1 MNKNTIKKI
10 IASGLIIAIIAAGTE
25 IADKSSQVAGTNS
38 INTIV
43 GAEEITRLATDFE
56 KERPTIT
63 SVINNKNSTTIKWN
77 KIEGAKGYD
86 IYRDGEKICQVKKS
100 IQYTDKKANKNGSS
114 VSYTHLDVYKRQV
127 NRRTY
132 C

>member
-10 IASGLIIAIIAAGTE
+10 IASGLIIAIIATGTE

-43 GAEEITRLATDFE
+43 GAEEITRSATDFE

-77 KIEGAKGYD
+77 KIELNW
-86 IYRDGEKICQVKKS
+86 
-100 IQYTDKKANKNGSS
+100 NKPNGMECNGIEWN
-114 VSYTHLDVYKRQV
+114 VME
-127 NRRTY
+127 
-132 C
+132 

>member
-43 GAEEITRLATDFE
+43 GAEEITRSATNFE
-56 KERPTIT
+56 KERHTLT
-63 SVINNKNSTTIKWN
+63 SVINYKNRSTFKWN
-77 KIEGAKGYD
+77 NKDFANGYD
-86 IYRDGEKICQVKKS
+86 I
-100 IQYTDKKANKNGSS
+100 
-114 VSYTHLDVYKRQV
+114 
-127 NRRTY
+127 
-132 C
+132 

>member
-25 IADKSSQVAGTNS
+25 IADKSSQVTGTNS

-43 GAEEITRLATDFE
+43 GAEEIARSATDFE

-86 IYRDGEKICQVKKS
+86 IYRDGVKICQVKKC
-100 IQYTDKKANKNGSS
+100 NS
-114 VSYTHLDVYKRQV
+114 VY
-127 NRRTY
+127 
-132 C
+132 

>member
-25 IADKSSQVAGTNS
+25 IADKSSQVTGTNS

-43 GAEEITRLATDFE
+43 GAEEITRSATDFE

-100 IQYTDKKANKNGSS
+100 IQYTDKKAM
-114 VSYTHLDVYKRQV
+114 
-127 NRRTY
+127 
-132 C
+132 